1 MLLVLYSVLA
11 TTVIGLKVAYFRRYS
26 RVSGEGLHSFISL
39 NIMVD
44 SLAYHALRCFK
55 YALQQ
60 CV

>member
-11 TTVIGLKVAYFRRYS
+11 TTVIGLRVVYFRRYDG
-26 RVSGEGLHSFISL
+26 VGGEGLHSFISL

-44 SLAYHALRCFK
+44 SLVYHALHWFK